1 MTTDDS
7 NEPKSILACST
18 TMGGLRWLLACL
30 VLLLHGAQGGLMGK
44 NPFGEKE
51 GEARSLPD
59 AAAAGATSAGGGAA
73 ASVAQ
78 AASRDAMVGYA
89 TGYGVDV
96 LWRLAA
102 AFHAVTKPNADLVL
116 FVTLTRP
123 QRRVLLDAFPGMRG
137 RLILL
142 NPNEVLPRTATYRGI
157 DLAALTHAAFR
168 RYAIIGKWLDG
179 ANAQGRYA

>member
-1 MTTDDS
+1 M
-7 NEPKSILACST
+7 C
-18 TMGGLRWLLACL
+18 LRWLACL

-59 AAAAGATSAGGGAA
+59 AAKAGATSGAAGATSVG
-73 ASVAQ
+73 Q

-102 AFHAVTKPNADLVL
+102 AFHAVTQPNADLVL

-123 QRRVLLDAFPGMRG
+123 QRRVLLGAFPGMRG

-157 DLAALTHAAFR
+157 DLAQLTHAAFR
-168 RYAIIGKWLDG
+168 RYAVIGKWLDG
-179 ANAQGRYA
+179 ANKQGRYATRA